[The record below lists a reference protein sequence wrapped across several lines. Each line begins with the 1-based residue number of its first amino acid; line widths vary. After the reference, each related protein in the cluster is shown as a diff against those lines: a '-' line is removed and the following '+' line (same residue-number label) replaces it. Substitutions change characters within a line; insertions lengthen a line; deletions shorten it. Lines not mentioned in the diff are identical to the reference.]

1 MGLCASV
8 PIRKKGSEIFDSF
21 LAMDPEV
28 QRLVIGQLMVIVV
41 PVVILWLVWIKML
54 GK

>member
-1 MGLCASV
+1 MGVCASV

-28 QRLVIGQLMVIVV
+28 QRLVIGQLLVIVV
-41 PVVILWLVWIKML
+41 SIGILWS
-54 GK
+54 G